1 MAERSEKR
9 AYNTRESLPTVPPLT
24 PSAITQCPA
33 EIWGTIFALA
43 CIDDGFTG
51 RALSRVSRY
60 IMETSRPY
68 KYQSLAVTQC
78 HFRPL
83 TAILKE
89 LPAERR
95 RIRYLFLWE
104 QSWMSCS
111 YTRGSRASEL
121 FHTDK
126 NHLLMLA
133 AATLKLLEVGCHF
146 YQFAVPF
153 QLPVLAEMI
162 LHGYPDHIQPS
173 HNIVACYPV
182 LRCLFL
188 EHFPTVEVEDFP
200 ALLNTTATSLAKI
213 RFTFSLDYVWN
224 MVLPQLKART
234 QIQKILIQAEYCN
247 QEKCK
252 SWCRN
257 LKHNSELRDALV
269 VLEPSLFTYGPI
281 ASINRWS
288 EVCRGHLDH
297 WQLPEDEIDLEAL
310 AAVTNAS

>member
-9 AYNTRESLPTVPPLT
+9 AYNTRESLATVPSLA

-68 KYQSLAVTQC
+68 KYQSLVVTQR

-83 TAILKE
+83 TAILKK
-89 LPAERR
+89 LPADRR
-95 RIRYLFLWE
+95 RIRYLFL
-104 QSWMSCS
+104 
-111 YTRGSRASEL
+111 SEL
-121 FHTDK
+121 GWMPSSYIRSSRESFHTDK
-126 NHLLMLA
+126 KHLLMLA
-133 AATLKLLEVGCHF
+133 AATLELLEVGCHF

-153 QLPVLAEMI
+153 QLPVLTEMI
-162 LHGYPDHIQPS
+162 LHGHPDQIQPS

-188 EHFPTVEVEDFP
+188 EHFPTVKVEDFP
-200 ALLNTTATSLAKI
+200 ALLNMTATSLAKI
-213 RFTFSLDYVWN
+213 RFTFSHTYVWN
-224 MVLPQLKART
+224 LVLPQLKAKT
-234 QIQKILIQAEYCN
+234 QIQKILIQAEYGN

-257 LKHNSELRDALV
+257 PRYNSKLRDALV
-269 VLEPSLFTYGPI
+269 VLEPSLFTYGPTVFRAFI
-281 ASINRWS
+281 RTRFVVNNVNIS
-288 EVCRGHLDH
+288 
-297 WQLPEDEIDLEAL
+297 EAL
-310 AAVTNAS
+310 QVSISVAHS